1 MALSLQELMA
11 AWVAVA
17 TVTLSEYRRQ
27 CWRLAGLT
35 CSGVVEALDEQG
47 QPTPASNYIPH
58 GAKQCSPMFAVR
70 QKCSIGSCNG
80 QCVRKKLVFG

>member
-27 CWRLAGLT
+27 CWRLAGLA
-35 CSGVVEALDEQG
+35 CSDVVEALMNRVNPPRPQTTSRMA
-47 QPTPASNYIPH
+47 PNN
-58 GAKQCSPMFAVR
+58 VR
-70 QKCSIGSCNG
+70 QKCSLGNPNG
-80 QCVRKKLVFG
+80 QWVRKKLVFR